1 MESKRIKALLA
12 RREQRRRERIFRI
25 FSNLICVV
33 ALTGCSVGLVALEKE
48 DQEIQKAQEQT
59 VIVAEV
65 PEKAVIVPARELT
78 VERFVDPV
86 ELVEEDET
94 ISLGEFKITH
104 YCACERCCSKSPD
117 DPWYGITATG
127 TRAEEGRTIAVD
139 PKVIPY
145 GTEVTICYADG
156 TEHTYISED
165 CGGAIKGNR
174 IDVFMESHEA
184 ALIEGVKYG
193 EVFIEEVSE

>member
-78 VERFVDPV
+78 VERFVDV
-86 ELVEEDET
+86 VEEAPED

-104 YCACERCCSKSPD
+104 YCACERCCSKSQD

-156 TEHTYISED
+156 TEHTYTAED

>member
-65 PEKAVIVPARELT
+65 PEKAIIVPARELT
-78 VERFVDPV
+78 VERFVDV
-86 ELVEEDET
+86 VEEAPED

-104 YCACERCCSKSPD
+104 YCPCEKCCGEWAD
-117 DPWYGITATG
+117 GITATG
-127 TRAEEGRTIAVD
+127 TTASEGRTIAVD

-156 TEHTYISED
+156 TEHTYIAED

-193 EVFIEEVSE
+193 EVYIGSEGK